1 MMTDF
6 VAVRHGETDENL
18 NGILQGQSDTHL
30 NKLGIRQ
37 AECVAERLKHE
48 HFDLIYSSDLQRTMH
63 TAEMI
68 AKPHKLPVF
77 PLRALREWD
86 LGVLQ
91 GGKWEDLRVK
101 FPAVMQAFREER
113 DELQVPDGE
122 SRSDFYQRVADCLDE
137 MSERFEGKRI
147 LLVSHGGALK
157 AMFRHVVGP
166 VAASSHLPLTSNAS
180 VSQFRYVDGFW
191 QLVSWNDVYH
201 LRSLGENESI
211 VF

>member
-1 MMTDF
+1 MTTDF

-18 NGILQGQSDTHL
+18 HGILQGQSDTRL
-30 NKLGIRQ
+30 NALGIRQ
-37 AECVAERLKHE
+37 AECVAARLKHE
-48 HFDLIYSSDLQRTMH
+48 HFDLIYSSDLQRAMR
-63 TAEMI
+63 TAELI
-68 AKPHKLPVF
+68 AEPHRLPVF

-86 LGVLQ
+86 LGALQ
-91 GGKWEDLRVK
+91 GGKWEELRVQ
-101 FPAVMQAFREER
+101 FPDVMQAFREER

-166 VAASSHLPLTSNAS
+166 VSAGSRLPLTSNAS
-180 VSQFRYVDGFW
+180 VSQFRYVDGSW
-191 QLVSWNDVYH
+191 QLVSWNDVDH
-201 LRSLGENESI
+201 LRSLGENESV